1 MKYEFNRSMALELLK
16 IAVLYNYCTLTVLV
30 SKSHELASQ

>member
-1 MKYEFNRSMALELLK
+1 MKYEFNRSMALELIK
-16 IAVLYNYCTLTVLV
+16 TAVNCTLTVLV